1 MSKTKD
7 IIRRILAAF
16 FSNAVGFLVSCL
28 VILIVPKFV
37 ATEQYGYFQ
46 LYIFYT
52 GYIGFINLGWPE
64 GLLLRFGGQNYNTLD
79 KKGLKIQYELFST
92 FSGGMGIIICIIAF
106 LTSNG
111 DKTFVWLG
119 VGFCII
125 IHLPRAFLQVLLHMT
140 NRTVE
145 YARGILIEKVVY
157 FISVAAVI
165 LSGLRSF
172 HWLIISEILARLIAS
187 VYIMWTCSDILH
199 AQRVSWRTQVP
210 EICENIRVG
219 IQLMFANLIGLFLI
233 GVVRQSIEW
242 RWDIETFGK
251 VSFTLSIS
259 NLLMILIRSIA
270 IVFFPV
276 LKTISAHNLAPVYK
290 TLRIGLITLL
300 FAMLAAYFP
309 AAKILST
316 WLPQY
321 EQSLHYMALLFPM
334 CIFECRMS
342 LLIESYMK
350 ALRMERKLL
359 LVNLASVIV
368 GIGLSGLTVF
378 IWGNLELAVLSILVL
393 VGLRCIGAELLLAP
407 RLNLNYRLD
416 TIVELL
422 MIAGFIYSS
431 WFVGG
436 LRGSVIYVV
445 IFMGYLV
452 LERKDIKSCIEKIK
466 CLKTY

>member
-1 MSKTKD
+1 MSKAKD
-7 IIRRILAAF
+7 IIRRIFAAF
-16 FSNAVGFLVSCL
+16 FSNAFGFLVSCL
-28 VILIVPKFV
+28 IILIVPKFIT
-37 ATEQYGYFQ
+37 TEQYGYFQ

-52 GYIGFINLGWPE
+52 GYIGFINFGWPE
-64 GLLLRFGGQNYNTLD
+64 GLLLRYGGQSYNTLD
-79 KKGLKIQYELFST
+79 RKSLKTQYELFSV
-92 FSGGMGIIICIIAF
+92 FSSGVGTMICIVAL
-106 LTSNG
+106 LTSKG
-111 DKTFVWLG
+111 DRTFVWLG
-119 VGFCII
+119 VGLCIVI
-125 IHLPRAFLQVLLHMT
+125 YLPRAFLQVLLHMT

-145 YARGILIEKVVY
+145 YARGILIEKTVY
-157 FISVAAVI
+157 FIGVAAVI

-172 HWLIISEILARLIAS
+172 YWLIISEMLGRLAAS
-187 VYIMWTCSDILH
+187 IYIMRTCSDILY
-199 AQRVSWRTQVP
+199 AQRAPWRTQVQ
-210 EICENIRVG
+210 EIGENIRAG
-219 IQLMFANLIGLFLI
+219 IQLMLANLIGLFLI
-233 GVVRQSIEW
+233 GTVRQAIEW
-242 RWDIETFGK
+242 RWDVETFGK
-251 VSFTLSIS
+251 ISFTLSIS

-276 LKTISAHNLAPVYK
+276 LKTISVHKLAPIYK
-290 TLRIGLITLL
+290 TFRIGLMVLL
-300 FAMLAAYFP
+300 FAMLAIYFP
-309 AAKILST
+309 AAKILSA
-316 WLPQY
+316 WLPSY
-321 EQSLHYMALLFPM
+321 EQSLRYMAILFPM

-422 MIAGFIYSS
+422 MIVGFIYSS

-436 LRGSVIYVV
+436 LRGAVIYVA
-445 IFMGYLV
+445 IFIGYLLV
-452 LERKDIKSCIEKIK
+452 KRKDIKGCVEKIK
-466 CLKTY
+466 SLKTC